1 MIKKIKN
8 TNINIL
14 NGGYNNKS
22 ESPTVFLIH
31 GAGMNATVWQM
42 QTRYLA
48 SKGINVLAIDLP
60 GHGSSEGNGLETIE
74 DMALWVI
81 ELINEL
87 KITHVIIAGHSMGSL
102 IGIEAAKLNNKN
114 VKGLILLGTS
124 SSMPVHPN
132 LIDAAKNNINSAAE
146 MITDWSYDKKNHLG
160 GHPLPGYWMIDSSIQ
175 LIMESL
181 PGILAKDLIACNNYN
196 NIMEISKSLKQKLLI
211 ISGKKDKMT
220 PAKKAYELSKNI
232 INSEINILDN
242 CGHMMMIEKPY
253 DTTQLMYKFIK
264 DFEA

>member
-87 KITHVIIAGHSMGSL
+87 KITHAIIAGHSMGSL

-124 SSMPVHPN
+124 SSMPVLS
-132 LIDAAKNNINSAAE
+132 LIHI
-146 MITDWSYDKKNHLG
+146 
-160 GHPLPGYWMIDSSIQ
+160 
-175 LIMESL
+175 
-181 PGILAKDLIACNNYN
+181 
-196 NIMEISKSLKQKLLI
+196 
-211 ISGKKDKMT
+211 
-220 PAKKAYELSKNI
+220 
-232 INSEINILDN
+232 
-242 CGHMMMIEKPY
+242 
-253 DTTQLMYKFIK
+253 
-264 DFEA
+264 

>member
-1 MIKKIKN
+1 MSIEPRFLYIKVKIARPIATSAAATVKIKN

-87 KITHVIIAGHSMGSL
+87 KITHAIIAVSYTHL
-102 IGIEAAKLNNKN
+102 TLPT
-114 VKGLILLGTS
+114 ILL
-124 SSMPVHPN
+124 V
-132 LIDAAKNNINSAAE
+132 
-146 MITDWSYDKKNHLG
+146 
-160 GHPLPGYWMIDSSIQ
+160 
-175 LIMESL
+175 
-181 PGILAKDLIACNNYN
+181 
-196 NIMEISKSLKQKLLI
+196 
-211 ISGKKDKMT
+211 
-220 PAKKAYELSKNI
+220 
-232 INSEINILDN
+232 
-242 CGHMMMIEKPY
+242 
-253 DTTQLMYKFIK
+253 
-264 DFEA
+264 